1 MEPHGAANAA
11 QPLGTG
17 RSPELRVADVKQY
30 LYCPRVI
37 YYHYVLPVERKVT
50 YKMQVGREEHVE
62 IDRLEKRRKLGRYR
76 LAEGERRFHVALAS
90 PQLGLSGVLDLL
102 IVSPA
107 GYFPVE
113 YKVTTGGPAL
123 NHKYQLVAYA
133 LLVEEAFGAVVRSG
147 FLYLAPR
154 RELVEVPVTDNARLH
169 TRRILGAI
177 RRIIAEGRLPAVRHR
192 FGRCR
197 DCEFLNYCGD
207 VERRGGARFLQG
219 GMAPRHEAQAVTQV
233 EEGDGDVLPE

>member
-1 MEPHGAANAA
+1 M
-11 QPLGTG
+11 
-17 RSPELRVADVKQY
+17 
-30 LYCPRVI
+30 
-37 YYHYVLPVERKVT
+37 
-50 YKMQVGREEHVE
+50 
-62 IDRLEKRRKLGRYR
+62 
-76 LAEGERRFHVALAS
+76 
-90 PQLGLSGVLDLL
+90 LDLL
-102 IVSPA
+102 LVSPA
-107 GYFPVE
+107 GCFPVE
-113 YKVTTGGPAL
+113 YKVTTEGPAL

-154 RELVEVPVTDNARLH
+154 RELIEVPVTDNARLH
-169 TRRILGAI
+169 TRRIIGAI

-207 VERRGGARFLQG
+207 IERGGATRFSRG
-219 GMAPRHEAQAVTQV
+219 GRGVLGSRLEVAPE

>member
-1 MEPHGAANAA
+1 M
-11 QPLGTG
+11 
-17 RSPELRVADVKQY
+17 ELRVADIKQY

-50 YKMQVGREEHVE
+50 YKMRFGREEHVE
-62 IDRLEKRRKLGRYR
+62 IDRLEKRRKLSRYR
-76 LAEGERRFHVALAS
+76 LAEGERRFHVPLAS
-90 PQLGLSGVLDLL
+90 SRLGLTGVLDLL
-102 IVSPA
+102 LVSPA
-107 GYFPVE
+107 GCFPVE
-113 YKVTTGGPAL
+113 YKVTTEGPAL

-133 LLVEEAFGAVVRSG
+133 LLMEEAYGAVVRSG

-154 RELVEVPVTDNARLH
+154 RELIEVPVTDNARLH
-169 TRRILGAI
+169 TRRIIGAI

-207 VERRGGARFLQG
+207 VERGGATRFSRG
-219 GMAPRHEAQAVTQV
+219 ARGAVASRLELPPD